1 MWFRKRKLLL
11 CILLGI
17 IFAAGCGS
25 SGGKTKDTS
34 RQEDKIQIGMVFDSF
49 IVERW
54 QRDRDVFVSIA
65 KELGAEVNV
74 QNPNRNIEEQKK
86 QIEYLI
92 EQDMDVI
99 VIVCI
104 DSEGIKDT
112 VQKARSR
119 GIKIIAYDR
128 LICDTDLDLYI
139 SFDNEEVGRLMGS
152 ALIDKGISGGNVLM
166 LGGPLDD
173 NNVSLVERGFK
184 GVMENNHV
192 NIVGGIHAESW
203 QAEQASAYI
212 YENLSKVANVDGI
225 MCGNDN
231 IAGAVV
237 RALSEK
243 RRAGD
248 ILVVGQDAELEACQR
263 IVEGTQAM
271 TVYKPVEKLA
281 KKAAEYA
288 VQIAKGEKLEEGT
301 YQLLKNGI
309 YQVPYVNLEP
319 YAVTEENINE
329 LIIDSGFHLKE
340 DVYLNVPYK
349 MPD

>member
-1 MWFRKRKLLL
+1 MWFRKEKLLL
-11 CILLGI
+11 CMLLGI
-17 IFAAGCGS
+17 TFAAGCGIN
-25 SGGKTKDTS
+25 GEKTKAVS
-34 RQEDKIQIGMVFDSF
+34 GQKDKIQIGIVFDSF
-49 IVERW
+49 VIERW

-65 KELGAEVNV
+65 KELGADVNV
-74 QNPNRNIEEQKK
+74 QNANSDIDEQKR
-86 QIEYLI
+86 QIEYFI

-104 DSEGIKDT
+104 NSEGIKDT
-112 VQKARSR
+112 VQKARNQ

-139 SFDNEEVGRLMGS
+139 SFDNEEVGRLMGRV
-152 ALIDKGISGGNVLM
+152 LIDKGISGGNVLM

-173 NNVSLVERGFK
+173 NNVSLVESGFK
-184 GVMENNHV
+184 EIMERNHV
-192 NIVGGIHAESW
+192 NIVGGIHAKSW
-203 QAEQASAYI
+203 RAEQASAYI
-212 YENLSKVANVDGI
+212 YENISKVANVDAI

-231 IAGAVV
+231 IAGAAVH
-237 RALSEK
+237 ALSEK

-248 ILVVGQDAELEACQR
+248 ILVVGQDADLEACQR
-263 IVEGTQAM
+263 IVEGTQVM

-281 KKAAEYA
+281 QKAAEYA

-309 YQVPYVNLEP
+309 YQVPYVSLEP

-329 LIIDSGFHLKE
+329 LIIDSSFHLKE

-349 MPD
+349 MPN